1 MGILISE
8 LMRLKILLFFR
19 VEKLFLLVVIRFIK
33 EDFIK
38 VVLVE
43 VKGWIDCFKIL
54 WKFLIVIFLIVGG
67 WIFRRIDKW
76 VGDIFSDRVVLVY
89 VFFIIGNI
97 ISDYC
102 DGRVKL
108 NL

>member
-43 VKGWIDCFKIL
+43 IKGWIDCFKIL

-67 WIFRRIDKW
+67 WIFRRIDK
-76 VGDIFSDRVVLVY
+76 
-89 VFFIIGNI
+89 
-97 ISDYC
+97 
-102 DGRVKL
+102 
-108 NL
+108 